1 MHSQK
6 PLVFSTERY
15 NYLRGHLLDI
25 AKDKIEDGSIEIT
38 HFPDGER
45 YIRLESSV
53 EQRDVF
59 LIGGTIS
66 NDDTLEIF
74 DLASAIVKYGA
85 QSLTIIIPYFGYSTM
100 ERAVKIGEVV
110 TAKNRAVL
118 LSAIPKSRFG
128 NKVVLF
134 DLHSEGIPHY
144 FENDIQPIHL
154 YCKEIV
160 MNAANQLSNCND
172 FVLASTDAGRAKWV
186 ESLANDLG
194 VVAGFVFKRRTNAI
208 ETVVTSISAD
218 VKDKHVIIYDD
229 MIRTGGSLINAAKAY
244 HLFGAKRISVIT
256 THGIFVGNV
265 MEKLLDCGI
274 IDKVICT
281 DSHPNAEQWKEKSDF
296 VEIKSIAPLIFD
308 FIKKEHTI

>member
-1 MHSQK
+1 MYNK
-6 PLVFSTERY
+6 MPLVFSTEEY
-15 NYLRGHLLDI
+15 NYLRIRLLEI
-25 AKDKIEDGSIEIT
+25 SSNSIEDGLIEIN

-45 YIRLESSV
+45 YIRLISSV
-53 EQRDVF
+53 ADRDVV

-85 QSLTIIIPYFGYSTM
+85 QSITIMIPYFGYSTM
-100 ERAVKIGEVV
+100 ERAIKVGEVV

-118 LSAIPKSRFG
+118 LSAIPKSKYG

-144 FENDIQPIHL
+144 FENDLQPVHL

-160 MNAANQLSNCND
+160 MEAAKELSNGNE

-208 ETVVTSISAD
+208 ETVVTSVSAD
-218 VKDKHVIIYDD
+218 VKGKHVIIYDD

-244 HLFGAKRISVIT
+244 KSFGANRISVIT

-265 MEKLLDCGI
+265 IDKLIETGI

-281 DSHPNAEQWKEKSDF
+281 DTHPNSLHVDDNKGFVVVKS
-296 VEIKSIAPLIFD
+296 VAKMMLN
-308 FIKKEHTI
+308 FILPNQ

>member
-1 MHSQK
+1 MYNK
-6 PLVFSTERY
+6 MPLVFSTEEY
-15 NYLRGHLLDI
+15 NYLRIRLLEI
-25 AKDKIEDGSIEIT
+25 SSNNIEDGLIEIN

-45 YIRLESSV
+45 YIRLISSV
-53 EQRDVF
+53 ADRDVV

-66 NDDTLEIF
+66 NDDTLEVF

-85 QSLTIIIPYFGYSTM
+85 QSITIMIPYFGYSTM
-100 ERAVKIGEVV
+100 ERAIKVGEVV

-118 LSAIPKSRFG
+118 LSAIPKSKYG

-144 FENDIQPIHL
+144 FENDLQPIHL

-160 MNAANQLSNCND
+160 MEAAKELSNGNE

-208 ETVVTSISAD
+208 ETVVTSVSAD
-218 VKDKHVIIYDD
+218 VKGKHVIIYDD

-244 HLFGAKRISVIT
+244 KSFGANRISVIT

-265 MEKLLDCGI
+265 IDKLIETGI

-281 DSHPNAEQWKEKSDF
+281 DTHPNSLHVDDNKGFVVVKS
-296 VEIKSIAPLIFD
+296 VAKMMLN
-308 FIKKEHTI
+308 FILPNQ

>member
-1 MHSQK
+1 MYNK
-6 PLVFSTERY
+6 MPLVFSTEEY
-15 NYLRGHLLDI
+15 NYLRIRLLEI
-25 AKDKIEDGSIEIT
+25 SSNNIEDGLIEIN

-45 YIRLESSV
+45 YIRLISSV
-53 EQRDVF
+53 ADRDVV

-85 QSLTIIIPYFGYSTM
+85 QSITIMIPYFGYSTM
-100 ERAVKIGEVV
+100 ERAIKVGEVV

-118 LSAIPKSRFG
+118 LSAIPKSKYG

-144 FENDIQPIHL
+144 FENDLQPIHL

-160 MNAANQLSNCND
+160 MEAAKELSNGNE

-208 ETVVTSISAD
+208 ETVVTSVSAD
-218 VKDKHVIIYDD
+218 VKGKHVIIYDD

-244 HLFGAKRISVIT
+244 KSFGAKRISVIT

-265 MEKLLDCGI
+265 IDKLIETGI

-281 DSHPNAEQWKEKSDF
+281 DTHPNSLHVDDNKGFVVVKS
-296 VEIKSIAPLIFD
+296 VAKMMLN
-308 FIKKEHTI
+308 FILPNQ

>member
-1 MHSQK
+1 MYNK
-6 PLVFSTERY
+6 MPLVFSTEEY
-15 NYLRGHLLDI
+15 NYLRIRLLEI
-25 AKDKIEDGSIEIT
+25 SSNNIEDGLIEIN

-45 YIRLESSV
+45 YIRLISSV
-53 EQRDVF
+53 ADRDVV

-66 NDDTLEIF
+66 NDDTLEVF

-85 QSLTIIIPYFGYSTM
+85 QSITIMIPYFGYSTM
-100 ERAVKIGEVV
+100 ERAIKVGEVV

-118 LSAIPKSRFG
+118 LSAIPKSKYG

-144 FENDIQPIHL
+144 FENDLQPIHL

-160 MNAANQLSNCND
+160 MEAAKELSNGNE

-208 ETVVTSISAD
+208 ETVVTSVSAD
-218 VKDKHVIIYDD
+218 VKGKHVIIYDD

-244 HLFGAKRISVIT
+244 KSFGANRISVIT

-265 MEKLLDCGI
+265 IEKLIETGI

-281 DSHPNAEQWKEKSDF
+281 DTHPNSLHVDDNKGFVVVKS
-296 VEIKSIAPLIFD
+296 VAKMMLN
-308 FIKKEHTI
+308 FILPNQ

>member
-1 MHSQK
+1 MYNK
-6 PLVFSTERY
+6 MPLVFSTEEY
-15 NYLRGHLLDI
+15 NYLRIRLLEI
-25 AKDKIEDGSIEIT
+25 SSNNIEDGLIEIN

-45 YIRLESSV
+45 YIRLISSV
-53 EQRDVF
+53 ADRDVV

-66 NDDTLEIF
+66 NDDTLEVF

-85 QSLTIIIPYFGYSTM
+85 QSITIMIPYFGYSTM
-100 ERAVKIGEVV
+100 ERAIKVGEVV

-118 LSAIPKSRFG
+118 LSAIPKSKYG

-144 FENDIQPIHL
+144 FENDLQPIHL

-160 MNAANQLSNCND
+160 MEAAKELSNGNE

-208 ETVVTSISAD
+208 ETVVTSVSAD
-218 VKDKHVIIYDD
+218 VKGKHVIIYDD

-244 HLFGAKRISVIT
+244 KSFGANRISVIT

-265 MEKLLDCGI
+265 IKKLIETGI

-281 DSHPNAEQWKEKSDF
+281 DTHPNSLHVDDNKGFVVVKS
-296 VEIKSIAPLIFD
+296 VAKMMLN
-308 FIKKEHTI
+308 FILPNQ

>member
-1 MHSQK
+1 MYNK
-6 PLVFSTERY
+6 MPLVFSTEEY
-15 NYLRGHLLDI
+15 NYLRIRLLEI
-25 AKDKIEDGSIEIT
+25 SSNNIEDGLIEIN

-45 YIRLESSV
+45 YIRLISSV
-53 EQRDVF
+53 ADRDVV

-66 NDDTLEIF
+66 NDDTLEVF

-85 QSLTIIIPYFGYSTM
+85 QSITIMIPYFGYSTM
-100 ERAVKIGEVV
+100 ERAIKVGEVV

-118 LSAIPKSRFG
+118 LSAIPKSKYG

-144 FENDIQPIHL
+144 FENDLQPVHL

-160 MNAANQLSNCND
+160 MEAAKELSNGNE

-208 ETVVTSISAD
+208 ETVVTSVSAD
-218 VKDKHVIIYDD
+218 VKGKHVIIYDD

-244 HLFGAKRISVIT
+244 KSFGANRISVIT

-265 MEKLLDCGI
+265 IDKLIETGI

-281 DSHPNAEQWKEKSDF
+281 DTHPNSLHVDDNKGFVVVKS
-296 VEIKSIAPLIFD
+296 VAKMMLN
-308 FIKKEHTI
+308 FILPNQ

>member
-1 MHSQK
+1 MYNK
-6 PLVFSTERY
+6 MPLVFSTEEY
-15 NYLRGHLLDI
+15 NYLRIRLLEI
-25 AKDKIEDGSIEIT
+25 SSNNIEDGLIEIN

-45 YIRLESSV
+45 YIRLISSV
-53 EQRDVF
+53 ADRDVV

-66 NDDTLEIF
+66 NDDTLEVF

-85 QSLTIIIPYFGYSTM
+85 QSITIMIPYFGYSTM
-100 ERAVKIGEVV
+100 ERAIKVGEVV

-118 LSAIPKSRFG
+118 LSAIPKSKYG

-144 FENDIQPIHL
+144 FENDLQPIHL

-160 MNAANQLSNCND
+160 MEAAKELSNGNE

-186 ESLANDLG
+186 ESLANDMG

-208 ETVVTSISAD
+208 ETVVTSVSAD
-218 VKDKHVIIYDD
+218 VKGKHVIIYDD

-244 HLFGAKRISVIT
+244 KSFGANRISVIT

-265 MEKLLDCGI
+265 IEKLIETGI

-281 DSHPNAEQWKEKSDF
+281 DTHPNSLHVDGHNGFVVVKS
-296 VEIKSIAPLIFD
+296 VAKMMLN
-308 FIKKEHTI
+308 FILPNQ

>member
-1 MHSQK
+1 MYNK
-6 PLVFSTERY
+6 MPLVFSTEEY
-15 NYLRGHLLDI
+15 NYLRIRLLEI
-25 AKDKIEDGSIEIT
+25 SSNNIEDGLIEIN

-45 YIRLESSV
+45 YIRLISSV
-53 EQRDVF
+53 ADRDVV

-66 NDDTLEIF
+66 NDDTLEVF

-85 QSLTIIIPYFGYSTM
+85 QSITIMIPYFGYSTM
-100 ERAVKIGEVV
+100 ERAIKVGEVV

-118 LSAIPKSRFG
+118 LSAIPKSKYG

-144 FENDIQPIHL
+144 FENDLQPVHL

-160 MNAANQLSNCND
+160 MEAAKELSNGNE

-208 ETVVTSISAD
+208 ETVVTSVSAD
-218 VKDKHVIIYDD
+218 VKGKHVIIYDD

-244 HLFGAKRISVIT
+244 KSFGANRISVIT

-265 MEKLLDCGI
+265 IKKLIETGI

-281 DSHPNAEQWKEKSDF
+281 DTHPNSLHVDDNKGFVVVKS
-296 VEIKSIAPLIFD
+296 VAKMMLN
-308 FIKKEHTI
+308 FILPNQ

>member
-1 MHSQK
+1 MYNK
-6 PLVFSTERY
+6 MPLVFSTEEY
-15 NYLRGHLLDI
+15 NYLRIRLLEI
-25 AKDKIEDGSIEIT
+25 SSNNIEDGLIEIN

-45 YIRLESSV
+45 YIRLISSV
-53 EQRDVF
+53 ADRDVV

-66 NDDTLEIF
+66 NDDTLEVF

-85 QSLTIIIPYFGYSTM
+85 QSITIMIPYFGYSTM
-100 ERAVKIGEVV
+100 ERAIKVGEVV

-118 LSAIPKSRFG
+118 LSAIPKSKYG

-144 FENDIQPIHL
+144 FENDLQPIHL

-160 MNAANQLSNCND
+160 MEAAKELSNGNE
-172 FVLASTDAGRAKWV
+172 FVL
-186 ESLANDLG
+186 
-194 VVAGFVFKRRTNAI
+194 AI
-208 ETVVTSISAD
+208 ETVVTSVSAD
-218 VKDKHVIIYDD
+218 VKGKHVIIYDD

-244 HLFGAKRISVIT
+244 KSFGAKRISVIT

-265 MEKLLDCGI
+265 IEKLIETGI

-281 DSHPNAEQWKEKSDF
+281 DTHPNSLHVDDNKGFVVVKS
-296 VEIKSIAPLIFD
+296 VAKMMLN
-308 FIKKEHTI
+308 FILPNQ

>member
-1 MHSQK
+1 MLNK
-6 PLVFSTERY
+6 IPLVFSTEQY
-15 NYLRGHLLDI
+15 NYLREKLFRI
-25 AKDKIEDGSIEIT
+25 SNDKLEDGQIEIN

-45 YIRLESSV
+45 YIRLLSKV
-53 EQRDVF
+53 VNRDVV

-85 QSLTIIIPYFGYSTM
+85 QSLTILIPYFGYSTM
-100 ERAVKIGEVV
+100 ERDVKEREVV

-118 LSAIPKSRFG
+118 LSAIPKSKYG
-128 NKVVLF
+128 NMVVLF

-144 FENDIQPIHL
+144 FENDLQPVHL

-160 MNAANQLSNCND
+160 MAAARELSKNNE

-186 ESLANDLG
+186 ESLANDMG
-194 VVAGFVFKRRTNAI
+194 VVAGFVFKRRTSATQ
-208 ETVVTSISAD
+208 TVVTSISAD

-244 HLFGAKRISVIT
+244 KSFGAKQISVIT
-256 THGIFVGNV
+256 THGIFVGKV
-265 MEKLLDCGI
+265 IEKLKETKI
-274 IDKVICT
+274 IDRVICT
-281 DSHPNAEQWKEKSDF
+281 DTHPNAAQMEGKDDF
-296 VEIKSIAPLIFD
+296 VSIKSISNLMLN
-308 FIKKEHTI
+308 FIIGNQ

>member
-1 MHSQK
+1 MNNK
-6 PLVFSTERY
+6 VPLVFSTEEY
-15 NYLRGHLLDI
+15 NYLRIKLLEISNDRL
-25 AKDKIEDGSIEIT
+25 EDGLIEIN

-45 YIRLESSV
+45 YIRLISSV
-53 EQRDVF
+53 EQRDVV

-85 QSLTIIIPYFGYSTM
+85 KSLTIMIPYFGYSTM
-100 ERAVKIGEVV
+100 ERAVKAGEVV

-118 LSAIPKSRFG
+118 LSAIPKSKYG

-144 FENDIQPIHL
+144 FENDLQPVHL

-160 MNAANQLSNCND
+160 MEAAKELSNGNE

-194 VVAGFVFKRRTNAI
+194 VVAGFVFKRRTNAV
-208 ETVVTSISAD
+208 ETVVTSVSAD
-218 VKDKHVIIYDD
+218 VKGKHVIIYDD

-244 HLFGAKRISVIT
+244 KSFGANRISVIT

-265 MEKLLDCGI
+265 IEKLMEIGI

-281 DSHPNAEQWKEKSDF
+281 DTHPNSLNLVDNNGFVVVKS
-296 VEIKSIAPLIFD
+296 VANILMN
-308 FIKKEHTI
+308 FILPNE